1 MHMICIHIRTQND
14 TKTGTFDKV
23 DSRLACPSIRQEA
36 TGLATP
42 GCIRGGDVGHSV
54 PIVKEP
60 VLFRLLDAASL
71 R

>member
-1 MHMICIHIRTQND
+1 MKPNIIAFTRYYEMA
-14 TKTGTFDKV
+14 KTGTFDKV

-54 PIVKEP
+54 PIVK
-60 VLFRLLDAASL
+60 
-71 R
+71 